1 MCMLVTQSCLT
12 FCDSMD
18 SSSPGSSVHGILQE
32 YWSWLPFPPPGNLPE
47 QESEPES
54 PYCGQIFTVWT
65 TREAQM
71 DMYTLVYLK
80 WVTNKDLLYH
90 TWNSAQCY
98 MAASMGGKLAG

>member
-1 MCMLVTQSCLT
+1 MCMLVAQSCLT

-54 PYCGQIFTVWT
+54 PALWADFLLSGPPGKPRWT
-65 TREAQM
+65 CTHW
-71 DMYTLVYLK
+71 YI
-80 WVTNKDLLYH
+80 
-90 TWNSAQCY
+90 
-98 MAASMGGKLAG
+98 